1 MLRLDAVDVIRTPR
15 RRAADKAALSAQ
27 QPRQIVLIL
36 ESRRV
41 LVGEHIA
48 GLALRRR
55 RGPSEDLAEDDQ
67 EDFDLFVGGI
77 SRS

>member
-1 MLRLDAVDVIRTPR
+1 MLQAQSRRQGCTFGSRATANRLDPGVEARI
-15 RRAADKAALSAQ
+15 
-27 QPRQIVLIL
+27 
-36 ESRRV
+36 

-55 RGPSEDLAEDDQ
+55 RGPSEDLAKADE